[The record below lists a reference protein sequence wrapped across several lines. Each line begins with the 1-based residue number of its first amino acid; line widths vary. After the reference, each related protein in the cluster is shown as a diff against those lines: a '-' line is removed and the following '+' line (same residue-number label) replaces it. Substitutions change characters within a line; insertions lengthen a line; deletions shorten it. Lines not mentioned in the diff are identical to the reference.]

1 MNRPSKGLKSANLK
15 PKSNTMSYKIPVKDI
30 KKIINNNTKF
40 LDDINQILHNGG
52 VLFEKRIDIILQL
65 LHSKFNNTPFIYDN
79 VDIQTSLTDIINNIT
94 VSKEELFQKVFMFY
108 GSKYLKKEFDQF
120 YTPLT
125 IGEFICNM
133 CIPSK
138 MAIDPA
144 CGTGDLLSHYKGSI
158 HLWDI
163 SSDVIGLAKQNY
175 KFLNKSATI
184 LSHDSIL
191 NHNESNGRYDY
202 AIVNPPFGSKTVI
215 TNSEVLDKYILG
227 RGKKKQ
233 ELGILFIERS
243 INLLKDNG
251 ILYIILPNGYFG
263 NTTAAFIELRKY
275 ILQYRIL
282 GIIKLPQKSF
292 SRSGT
297 GVSTSILILSKTR
310 PVDTHGYDIFID
322 EVVDIGYE
330 LNKKNTPYKY
340 RKDKTEYI
348 VDAKGEPILQ
358 NDLYDVRTRFECF
371 VRDNSIPYI
380 FVRPNTIDA
389 TNPVGG
395 SSTKPVGGSST
406 KPVGGSSTKPVGGS
420 STKPYQVLN
429 TTALDDK
436 YILDISRYLNKYK
449 DIIENADDK
458 EEIRHYL
465 KDDYNC
471 NFKKLN
477 DIEYTYLDIK
487 EINTPLYN
495 GKKLYGH
502 ELPNRAK
509 YMLQKNDILVS
520 RLKGNIAF
528 TVILEDKDNLVCT
541 NGVCVLRPKNEDAM
555 LTIFANLF
563 SSEFK
568 VQHQSLTTGSI
579 METLSEED
587 IKNIIIDSNINEG
600 KYRKILDSIKIIQ
613 SELANI

>member
-1 MNRPSKGLKSANLK
+1 MKPVAASTRKPRSKPIVAPSAM
-15 PKSNTMSYKIPVKDI
+15 PPKDI
-30 KKIINNNTKF
+30 KKIINNNSKF

-52 VLFEKRIDIILQL
+52 VLFEKRIDIILAL
-65 LHSKFNNTPFIYDN
+65 LHSKFNGNPFTHDN
-79 VDIQTSLTDIINNIT
+79 SDIQTQLTDIINNIT

-133 CIPSK
+133 CIPNKS
-138 MAIDPA
+138 AIDPA
-144 CGTGDLLSHYKGSI
+144 CGTGDLLSHYKGAVS
-158 HLWDI
+158 LWDI
-163 SSDVIGLAKQNY
+163 SPDVIQLAQQNY
-175 KFLNKSATI
+175 KFLNKPANI

-191 NHNESNGRYDY
+191 NHTQSNGTYDY

-215 TNSEVLDKYILG
+215 TNSEVLANYALG
-227 RGKKKQ
+227 KGKKKQ
-233 ELGILFIERS
+233 ELGILFVERS
-243 INLLKDNG
+243 INLLKENG

-263 NTTAAFIELRKY
+263 NTTAAFVELRKY
-275 ILQYRIL
+275 ILQYRVL

-297 GVSTSILILSKTR
+297 GVSTSILVLSKTK
-310 PVDTHGYDIFID
+310 TSGAYDVFID

-340 RKDKTEYI
+340 KKNKTEY
-348 VDAKGEPILQ
+348 VLDAKGEPILQ
-358 NDLYDVRTRFECF
+358 NDLYEVRARFESF
-371 VRDNSIPYI
+371 AKDNSIPN
-380 FVRPNTIDA
+380 FSTRPDSPA
-389 TNPVGG
+389 VD
-395 SSTKPVGGSST
+395 
-406 KPVGGSSTKPVGGS
+406 
-420 STKPYQVLN
+420 YQVLN
-429 TTALDDK
+429 TSDLDDK
-436 YILDISRYLNKYK
+436 YILDISRYLNTYK
-449 DIIENADDK
+449 DIVENAADK
-458 EEIRHYL
+458 EEIRQYL
-465 KDDYNC
+465 EDDYTC
-471 NFKKLN
+471 NFKKVN
-477 DIEYTYLDIK
+477 DVEYTYLDIK

-509 YMLQKNDILVS
+509 YLLKKNDILVS

-528 TVILEDKDNLVCT
+528 TVILEDKENLVCT
-541 NGVCVLRPKNEDAM
+541 NGVCVLRPKDEDSM

-563 SSEFK
+563 SAEFK

-579 METLSEED
+579 METLSDED
-587 IKNIIIDSNINEG
+587 IKNIVIDSDINEE

-613 SELANI
+613 EELANI